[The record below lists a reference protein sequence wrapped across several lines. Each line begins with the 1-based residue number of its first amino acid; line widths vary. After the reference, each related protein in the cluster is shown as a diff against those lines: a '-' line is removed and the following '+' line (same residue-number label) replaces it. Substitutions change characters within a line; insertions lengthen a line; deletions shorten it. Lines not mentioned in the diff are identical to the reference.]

1 MASNADSGDIVFMR
15 GNLTIIILA
24 AASLALSVGGAAAQ
38 NAPLYPEKDCSQLAT
53 QMELNQCAGANDE
66 AADAAL
72 NKVYGQL
79 MADQG
84 DAASKARLTD
94 AERAWIAY
102 RDKECA
108 YEVGPQQEGG
118 SIWPMEMSNC
128 LEAMTAARLTELTK
142 LRGCTAGVSACN
154 PH

>member
-1 MASNADSGDIVFMR
+1 MPSDADLGDTGLMRANLRIVIV
-15 GNLTIIILA
+15 TA
-24 AASLALSVGGAAAQ
+24 ATLALSGGGAAAQ
-38 NAPLYPEKDCSQLAT
+38 NAPPYPVKDCSQLTT
-53 QMELNQCAGANDE
+53 QMELNQCAGANDQ

-72 NKVYGQL
+72 NKLYRQL
-79 MADQG
+79 MADQT

-108 YEVGPQQEGG
+108 YEVGPQQDGG

-128 LEAMTAARLTELTK
+128 LEAVTAARLAELTK

>member
-1 MASNADSGDIVFMR
+1 MRIVVQAVML
-15 GNLTIIILA
+15 LTLGAVSA
-24 AASLALSVGGAAAQ
+24 AAGD
-38 NAPLYPEKDCSQLAT
+38 APLYPVEDCGRLT
-53 QMELNQCAGANDE
+53 VQMDMNKCAGTDLE

-72 NKVYGQL
+72 NDIYQQV
-79 MADQG
+79 MAQQG
-84 DAASKARLTD
+84 DTASKEQLKNV
-94 AERAWIAY
+94 ERAWIAY

-108 YEVGPQQEGG
+108 FEVGPQKDGG

-128 LEAMTAARLTELTK
+128 LERMTAARIRELTE

>member
-1 MASNADSGDIVFMR
+1 MKIIVLAMLLLAL
-15 GNLTIIILA
+15 GVVSA
-24 AASLALSVGGAAAQ
+24 AAADT
-38 NAPLYPEKDCSQLAT
+38 PLYPVEDCGRFTT
-53 QMELNQCAGANDE
+53 QMDMNKCAGANFE

-72 NKVYGQL
+72 NKIYQQV
-79 MADQG
+79 MAQQRDT
-84 DAASKARLTD
+84 ASKEQLKNV
-94 AERAWIAY
+94 ERAWIAY

-108 YEVGPQQEGG
+108 FEVGPQKNGG

-128 LEAMTAARLTELTK
+128 LERMTAARIRELNE

>member
-1 MASNADSGDIVFMR
+1 MR
-15 GNLTIIILA
+15 ENLRIIILA
-24 AASLALSVGGAAAQ
+24 VASLMLSEGGAGAQ
-38 NAPLYPEKDCSQLAT
+38 NAPLYPVQDCSHLTT
-53 QMELNQCAGANDE
+53 QMELNQCAGANHE
-66 AADAAL
+66 AADTAL
-72 NKVYGQL
+72 NRLYQQL
-79 MADQG
+79 MADQT
-84 DAASKARLTD
+84 DAASKQRLTQ
-94 AERAWIAY
+94 AERAWIAF

-128 LEAMTAARLTELTK
+128 LEAVTAARLRELMK